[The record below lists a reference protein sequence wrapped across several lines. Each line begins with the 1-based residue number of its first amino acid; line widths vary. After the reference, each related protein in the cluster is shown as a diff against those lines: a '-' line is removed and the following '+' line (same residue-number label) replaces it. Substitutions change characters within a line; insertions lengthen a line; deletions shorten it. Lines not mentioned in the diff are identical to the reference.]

1 MKNSNK
7 FLFLASGVKNDEGF
21 WFIGVNNTDENIL
34 EDEYL
39 VDFHRKELIGNESAN
54 DILFA
59 INLNLNN
66 LLEELRRE
74 NYMIDKPS
82 LGISFD
88 MPLEILENIYDFW
101 LDTYREG
108 TDWETCIGLLK
119 TRKRLSLLNL
129 INNNGLKGKSK
140 NLAKKIE
147 TLHSYRPLSAKKIL
161 SKKPMWK

>member
-1 MKNSNK
+1 MKNSNT

-21 WFIGVNNTDENIL
+21 WFIGINNTDKNIL
-34 EDEYL
+34 DDEHL

-54 DILFA
+54 EILFA
-59 INLNLNN
+59 INLNLHN
-66 LLEELRRE
+66 LLEELKRE
-74 NYMIDKPS
+74 KYLIDKPS

-88 MPLEILENIYDFW
+88 MPLEVLENIYDFW

-129 INNNGLKGKSK
+129 INNHGLKGKSK
-140 NLAKKIE
+140 NLAIRIE
-147 TLHSYRPLSAKKIL
+147 TLHSYRPLSVKNIL
-161 SKKPMWK
+161 TKKPMWK